1 MIRLISI
8 LLAVLVLTSAQ
19 EPLLSSEPI
28 EDVASQKDIEVE
40 ENSQEKPSD
49 ESTLGKE
56 EDKKGTSSPPSRPE
70 RPQRREKSNGERPSR
85 PPRDGRRQESGEEQP
100 KRPPKNEEDFKKMK

>member
-1 MIRLISI
+1 MMRLISI

-40 ENSQEKPSD
+40 ENPQEGP
-49 ESTLGKE
+49 
-56 EDKKGTSSPPSRPE
+56 
-70 RPQRREKSNGERPSR
+70 
-85 PPRDGRRQESGEEQP
+85 
-100 KRPPKNEEDFKKMK
+100 